1 MRIRNLHAIGKIVET
16 PFGFKASSVLDLR
29 SAGLKDNL
37 FLIRCRNSLDNM
49 TGCAHCGYGPG
60 ILQFLNATELPD
72 LPLAK
77 PPVRHS
83 RRFMNTITRRDQS
96 RGLTLQDEVNRLFE
110 DNFTRERSGH
120 ADLATWAPPVDIY
133 ETENELVVKAEL
145 PDFQDKDIDVRIT
158 NNTLTIRG
166 ERKFEKDVKEE
177 NYLRIERA
185 HGSFMRSFSLP
196 NTVSSENIRADYRN
210 GVLTLHMAKRE
221 ESKPKQIKVSVAA
234 NGK

>member
-1 MRIRNLHAIGKIVET
+1 
-16 PFGFKASSVLDLR
+16 
-29 SAGLKDNL
+29 
-37 FLIRCRNSLDNM
+37 
-49 TGCAHCGYGPG
+49 
-60 ILQFLNATELPD
+60 
-72 LPLAK
+72 
-77 PPVRHS
+77 
-83 RRFMNTITRRDQS
+83 MNTITRRDQS

-110 DNFTRERSGH
+110 DNFTRERSAH

-145 PDFQDKDIDVRIT
+145 PDLQDKDIDIRIT

-185 HGSFMRSFSLP
+185 YGAFMRSFSLP
-196 NTVSSENIRADYRN
+196 NSVSSENIRADYRN

-221 ESKPKQIKVSVAA
+221 ASKPKQIKISVSA